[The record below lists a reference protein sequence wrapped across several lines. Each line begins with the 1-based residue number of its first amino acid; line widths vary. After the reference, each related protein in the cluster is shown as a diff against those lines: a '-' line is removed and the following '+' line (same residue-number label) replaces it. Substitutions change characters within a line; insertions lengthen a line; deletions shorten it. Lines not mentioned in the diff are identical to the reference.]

1 MGFKKNLSFHTDL
14 QVLEFHRPSKFLCQT
29 SGRQNHYSLISRLID
44 RRPLAITFWATLQDF
59 RYFVIEISEVVEIR
73 EQQQIDSQS

>member
-1 MGFKKNLSFHTDL
+1 VSKNLFFHTDL
-14 QVLEFHRPSKFLCQT
+14 QVLEFHRPSKFLGQK
-29 SGRQNHYSLISRLID
+29 SGRQNHWSLGNKQAD
-44 RRPLAITFWATLQDF
+44 RQKTTCHFWATLQYF